1 MSNRLFCQLVSFSA
15 MAFIL
20 TNLAHAQTSPAPPAT
35 PPPDTQ
41 PTTPADDAKEAARDH
56 FTKGVAYQKQEQWG
70 AALTEFLEA
79 RRLYPESASSTRN
92 AVVCLQKLQR
102 YDEALDLYETLLRDY
117 GDRLPKDAKENAE
130 KHLAEVRALVST
142 VDVKGALDGASI
154 IVNGRFRGTTP
165 LPGPLRIGPGH
176 HEIRAYK
183 EGYDPYGASVD
194 VTGQQTVDVTVTSL
208 STGGRLRVVE
218 QRGRPLDV
226 VLDGVVVGKTP
237 WEGGVEIGEHV
248 VLLRGSIDLD
258 ALPVCSK
265 DEMVAAPGKLASTPL
280 TNVELGTQP
289 VQVRVALRE
298 LASITLTAES
308 LDTWIRIEPTPAGAT
323 VAIDSE
329 VVGHGTWEGRLR
341 VGEHKVEFAADGFV
355 PDTRTVKLES
365 RKRTVV
371 KVSLGRDPFSELWRK
386 PGSLVPAGISYG
398 VGVAGLA
405 AFGVGGIL
413 ALNKVTDVRANC
425 FDTLCPSNQASN
437 IASARTLGN
446 LSTAGLIVGGVGLAA
461 GTFFLFNRPGASPPP
476 PAASGKK
483 KTAWV
488 SIVDV
493 NVGFGLGGI
502 QVNGRF

>member
-1 MSNRLFCQLVSFSA
+1 MSKRSLCQLVTLGVASFVL
-15 MAFIL
+15 MNETF
-20 TNLAHAQTSPAPPAT
+20 AQTEPSKPSTPPAAE
-35 PPPDTQ
+35 TQ
-41 PTTPADDAKEAARDH
+41 PASAADEAKELARGH

-142 VDVKGALDGASI
+142 VDVKGALEGASI

-194 VTGQQTVDVTVTSL
+194 VTGQQAVDVTLTSL

-237 WEGGVEIGEHV
+237 WEGGVAVGEHV

-265 DEMVAAPGKLASTPL
+265 DEMVAAPGKLISTPL
-280 TNVELGTQP
+280 SNVELGTQP
-289 VQVRVALRE
+289 VQVRVELRE
-298 LASITLTAES
+298 LSTMTLTAES

-329 VVGHGTWEGRLR
+329 VVGRGTWEGRLR
-341 VGEHKVEFAADGFV
+341 VGEHKVEFAAEGFV
-355 PDTRTVKLES
+355 PETRIVKLES
-365 RKRTVV
+365 RKRKLV
-371 KVSLGRDPFSELWRK
+371 KVALGRDPFSELWRK
-386 PGSLVPAGISYG
+386 PGSLVPAGVSYG
-398 VGVAGLA
+398 VALAGLG
-405 AFGVGGIL
+405 AFGVTGIL
-413 ALNKVTDVRANC
+413 ALNTITDVRSNC
-425 FDTLCPSNQASN
+425 QDTLCPTDQANN
-437 IASARTLGN
+437 IESARTFGTISTLG
-446 LSTAGLIVGGVGLAA
+446 LVVGGVGLAA
-461 GTFFLFNRPGASPPP
+461 GTFFLFKRPGATPPP
-476 PAASGKK
+476 PAARR
-483 KTAWV
+483 KTAFTQGF
-488 SIVDV
+488 DMD
-493 NVGFGLGGI
+493 VGFGLGAI
-502 QVNGRF
+502 QIKGRF